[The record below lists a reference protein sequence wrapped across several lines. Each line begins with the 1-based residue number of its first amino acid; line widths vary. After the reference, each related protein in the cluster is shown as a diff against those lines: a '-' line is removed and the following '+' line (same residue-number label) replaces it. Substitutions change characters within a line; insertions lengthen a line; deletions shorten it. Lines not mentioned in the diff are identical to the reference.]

1 MEIFFFSIYLKLR
14 LMKKAL
20 SITTSLQ
27 EKVKFNK
34 ITHNQKKSTVNNRRS
49 TIQHNLVFKSSQEV
63 LSFMEMFFLNEFWKK
78 ICLSSRLLS
87 YHRYFPVFPSFYF
100 HIIFQKKIVFSFGA
114 LKIKSVFNT
123 KMDFMYISLM

>member
-1 MEIFFFSIYLKLR
+1 
-14 LMKKAL
+14 MKKAL

-63 LSFMEMFFLNEFWKK
+63 LSFMEMFFFLMNFEKK

-100 HIIFQKKIVFSFGA
+100 HIIFQKKLVFSFGA

-123 KMDFMYISLM
+123 KMNFMHISLM

>member
-63 LSFMEMFFLNEFWKK
+63 LSFMEMFFFFLNEFWKK
-78 ICLSSRLLS
+78 NMFVFKIALLSQVLSSISFLL
-87 YHRYFPVFPSFYF
+87 FPHNLSEKNCVFFWGF
-100 HIIFQKKIVFSFGA
+100 KNQICI
-114 LKIKSVFNT
+114 
-123 KMDFMYISLM
+123 